1 MSFFGLTYLGSGN
14 VFRNTRANRLDGLLA
29 IPTEAFV
36 DAFHAMSLERTR
48 PRLAGTIGVDGGS
61 FMMRGELPELME
73 RVLGRVPERE
83 ELDVFL
89 TFFDI
94 TATGVVDVKEFQDG
108 VGRMKTR
115 SEHPASSR
123 NYDSSIQMRADRAKN
138 RRHGV
143 DPQMAYAKP
152 LLASQEYGWHT
163 QQARPSDIGF
173 RREFQGST
181 EDRRD
186 PQRGQVTAELLW
198 RDVDRSNIARGSES
212 LSLCTTNSC
221 IHRVA
226 ELS

>member
-1 MSFFGLTYLGSGN
+1 LALTEAPHPLLRVAMSFFGLTYLGSGN

-108 VGRMKTR
+108 IGRMKTR

-173 RREFQGST
+173 RREF
-181 EDRRD
+181 
-186 PQRGQVTAELLW
+186 RGVQKTDVTLNEG
-198 RDVDRSNIARGSES
+198 RSLQSYFGEM
-212 LSLCTTNSC
+212 
-221 IHRVA
+221 
-226 ELS
+226 

>member
-1 MSFFGLTYLGSGN
+1 MTPKLALTEAPELLRVAMSFFGLTYLGSGN
-14 VFRNTRANRLDGLLA
+14 VFRNTMANRLDGLLA

-108 VGRMKTR
+108 IGRMKTR

-173 RREFQGST
+173 RREF
-181 EDRRD
+181 
-186 PQRGQVTAELLW
+186 RGVQKTDVTLNEG
-198 RDVDRSNIARGSES
+198 RSLQSYFGEM
-212 LSLCTTNSC
+212 
-221 IHRVA
+221 
-226 ELS
+226 